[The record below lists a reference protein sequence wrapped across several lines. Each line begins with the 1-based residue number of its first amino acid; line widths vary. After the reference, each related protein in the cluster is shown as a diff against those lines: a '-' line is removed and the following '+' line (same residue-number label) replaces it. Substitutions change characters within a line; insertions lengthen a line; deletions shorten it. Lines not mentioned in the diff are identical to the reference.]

1 MKTIQFLFIAILF
14 GSHLVVAQDNSI
26 QISGKVVESTGGQ
39 PLEYAT
45 VKISDALTEEL
56 ISGTITDVDGNFFLE
71 TESTGIS
78 VEVGFIGF
86 KQSKITQM
94 DVVSGKAYLGTITL
108 VADAETLGE
117 VVVRG
122 ERSQT
127 VFHLDK
133 RVFNVGQDLSS
144 TGASALEVLNNVPSV
159 TVNIE
164 GQIQLRGSSAVQIL
178 VDGKP
183 SVIASQQGNA
193 LGTITADMIDR
204 IEVIT
209 NPSAKYDAE
218 GTSGIINIVLK
229 KEEKR
234 GLNGSVSLNTGVPN
248 NHSLGFSINNR
259 TEKFNLF
266 SQLGIGH
273 RTFPVQYNTL
283 NRDIESNTTVSGSG
297 ESEKDESYFN
307 LILGTDYHINPRNIV
322 SLTGSFEY
330 ELEKEISDTDYLM
343 SSTPNKSSAMWKRN
357 ELSEGRNP
365 KWEYELQYLKGF
377 SDHKDHMLLFSA
389 LGSYFGKTQWS
400 DFDDQT
406 ADGSL
411 IRQQKT
417 FTDFLQDEYTLKL
430 DYTKPFSEYFTLETG
445 AQYLITNVT
454 SDYSVSNWEDNLFVN
469 DPALTNIF
477 DYSQKVLGLYG
488 TAAYEGDIF
497 GVKLGLR
504 MENTD
509 LNTLLLNTNQANQQN
524 YTNLFPTFH
533 SSYKLMENFS
543 LQAGY
548 SRRIS
553 RPGLWDL
560 NPFTIIRNNFNIR
573 SGNPF
578 LKPEHTDSYEVTS
591 IYDHRLFS
599 FIAAVYYRYTTDV
612 VENYSTFENN
622 ISITRP
628 ENVGID
634 KATGVEL
641 VGKYNPFDWWTVSS
655 EFNYNFFR
663 REGIMEST
671 SFNFD
676 ADRWTA
682 RMTTRFK
689 LPLDID
695 FEVTGNYRSGYQTF
709 QQEISEN
716 MFMDMGLRK
725 RFMNGRTII
734 NLSVR
739 DVFASRNFESEISQ
753 PSFYIY
759 DYRQQGRF
767 ITLGVS
773 YGFGKGEAMEF
784 SSQKRF

>member
-1 MKTIQFLFIAILF
+1 MKAIQFLFIAILF
-14 GSHLVVAQDNSI
+14 GSHLVVAQNNPI
-26 QISGKVVESTGGQ
+26 QIIGKVVESAGGQ

-45 VKISDALTEEL
+45 VKISDAQTDEL
-56 ISGTITDVDGNFFLE
+56 ITGTITDMDGNFFLE
-71 TESTGIS
+71 TKSTGIS

-86 KQSKITQM
+86 KPTLITQI
-94 DVVSGKAYLGTITL
+94 DIVSEEINLGTITL

-127 VFHLDK
+127 VFQLDK

-266 SQLGIGH
+266 SQLGMGH
-273 RTFPVQYNTL
+273 RTFPVQYNTI
-283 NRDIESNTTVSGSG
+283 NRDIESNTNVTGSG

-307 LILGTDYHINPRNIV
+307 LILGTDYHINPRNIL

-330 ELEKEISDTDYLM
+330 ELEEEISDTEYLM
-343 SSTPNKSSAMWKRN
+343 SSTPNTSSTLWNRN
-357 ELSEGRNP
+357 ELTEGKNP
-365 KWEYELQYLKGF
+365 KWEFELQYLKGF

-400 DFDDQT
+400 DFDDQA

-411 IRQQKT
+411 IGQQKT
-417 FTDFLQDEYTLKL
+417 FTDFLQDEYILKL
-430 DYTKPFSEYFTLETG
+430 DYTKPFSKYFTLETG

-454 SDYSVSNWEDNLFVN
+454 SDYSVSNWADNAFVE
-469 DPALTNIF
+469 DPALTNVF
-477 DYSQKVLGLYG
+477 DYSQKVLGLYS
-488 TAAYEGDIF
+488 TAAYEGDLF

-509 LNTLLLNTNQANQQN
+509 LNTLLLNTNESNRQN

-578 LKPEHTDSYEVTS
+578 LKPEHTDSYEVTG

-612 VENYSTFENN
+612 VENFSSFQNN

-628 ENVGID
+628 ENVGINR
-634 KATGVEL
+634 ATGVEL
-641 VGKYNPFDWWTVSS
+641 VGKYNPFEWWALSS
-655 EFNYNFFR
+655 EFNYNYYR
-663 REGIMEST
+663 REGVMET
-671 SFNFD
+671 ATFNFD
-676 ADRWTA
+676 ADQWTA

-716 MFMDMGLRK
+716 MFVDMGLRK
-725 RFMNGRTII
+725 RLMNGRTII

-767 ITLGVS
+767 ISLGVS

>member
-1 MKTIQFLFIAILF
+1 MKAIQFLFIAILVS
-14 GSHLVVAQDNSI
+14 SHLVVAQDNAI
-26 QISGKVVESTGGQ
+26 QISGKVVESTSGQ

-45 VKISDALTEEL
+45 VKISDARTEEL
-56 ISGTITDVDGNFFLE
+56 ITGTITDANGDFSIE
-71 TESTGIS
+71 TVSEGIW
-78 VEVGFIGF
+78 VEVGFMGF
-86 KQSKITQM
+86 KPTLLTQ
-94 DVVSGKAYLGTITL
+94 VNIFAGEANLGIIAL

-133 RVFNVGQDLSS
+133 RIFNVGQDLSS

-164 GQIQLRGSSAVQIL
+164 GQIQLRGSSGVQIL

-193 LGTITADMIDR
+193 LGSITADMIDR

-283 NRDIESNTTVSGSG
+283 NRNIESNTTISGTG

-307 LILGTDYHINPRNIV
+307 LILGSDYHINSRNIV
-322 SLTGSFEY
+322 SLTGRFEY
-330 ELEKEISDTDYLM
+330 ELEKEISDTDYTM
-343 SSTPNKSSAMWKRN
+343 SSLPNYISTLWNRN
-357 ELSEGRNP
+357 ELSEGSNP

-377 SDHKDHMLLFSA
+377 SDHKEHMLLFSA

-400 DFDDQT
+400 DFGDQS

-411 IRQQKT
+411 IGQQKT
-417 FTDFLQDEYTLKL
+417 FTDFLRDEYTLKM
-430 DYTKPFSEYFTLETG
+430 DYTKPFSEIFTLETG

-454 SDYSVSNWEDNLFVN
+454 SDYSVSNREDNVFVN
-469 DPALTNIF
+469 DPALTNVF

-488 TAAYEGDIF
+488 TAAYQGAKI

-509 LNTLLLNTNQANQQN
+509 LNTLLLNTDQANQQQ

-533 SSYKLMENFS
+533 SSYKLLENFS

-560 NPFTIIRNNFNIR
+560 NPFTLIRNNFHIR

-591 IYDHRLFS
+591 IYDHRYFS

-612 VENYSTFENN
+612 VESFSVFENN

-628 ENVGID
+628 ENVGIN

-641 VGKYNPFDWWTVSS
+641 VGKYNPFDWWTLSS
-655 EFNYNFFR
+655 EFNYNYFR
-663 REGIMEST
+663 REGVMEST

-676 ADRWTA
+676 ADQWTA

-716 MFMDMGLRK
+716 MFVDMGLRK
-725 RFMNGRTII
+725 RFMNGRTIV

-739 DVFASRNFESEISQ
+739 DVFASRSFESEISQ